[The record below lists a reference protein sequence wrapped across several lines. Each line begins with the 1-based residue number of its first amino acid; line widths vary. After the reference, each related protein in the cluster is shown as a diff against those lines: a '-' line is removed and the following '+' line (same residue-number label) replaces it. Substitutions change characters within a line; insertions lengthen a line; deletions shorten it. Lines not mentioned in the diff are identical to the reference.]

1 MTKQEGE
8 KLLESLNTV
17 VKPMLRDC
25 ELLGGLAS
33 GDLFASWAVS
43 NFYKSLHVA
52 EFPNLKLYILTNLQL
67 LTEDNWK
74 KNYSNL
80 HEFEIRLGVS
90 IDAANKET
98 YEINRRGGT
107 WETLCENLEF
117 VKRWRMQK
125 PDNIKFLCLHFV
137 IQKNNYLQIEEF
149 IKFGEKYGA
158 DTVEFQQLGNWGTF
172 SQEEYAERNVLDE
185 KHELHEEVIRI
196 LEEVLSKEWGVTIV
210 QNIV

>member
-1 MTKQEGE
+1 M
-8 KLLESLNTV
+8 
-17 VKPMLRDC
+17 
-25 ELLGGLAS
+25 
-33 GDLFASWAVS
+33 
-43 NFYKSLHVA
+43 
-52 EFPNLKLYILTNLQL
+52 
-67 LTEDNWK
+67 
-74 KNYSNL
+74 
-80 HEFEIRLGVS
+80 
-90 IDAANKET
+90 
-98 YEINRRGGT
+98 
-107 WETLCENLEF
+107 
-117 VKRWRMQK
+117 
-125 PDNIKFLCLHFV
+125 CLHFV